1 MRYLRYQASVPPR
14 IFAIS
19 TPRINMN
26 SQIISCCIGSK
37 VARLATGSLLAVL
50 PALTGIRVDA
60 AELVCGSGYYAYQG
74 ACVIVPTA
82 GVVVAPAPV
91 VVPAPVYGA
100 RPYYGA
106 PGYGAPGVPAAGAP
120 GYGAPG
126 VPAAG
131 RAGYGAPGVPAAGAP
146 GYGAAGRGANF
157 NGGVNRPARR

>member
-1 MRYLRYQASVPPR
+1 MPYQASVPPR
-14 IFAIS
+14 IFTIS
-19 TPRINMN
+19 TPRIYMN

-74 ACVIVPTA
+74 ACVVVPTA

-106 PGYGAPGVPAAGAP
+106 PGYGAPG
-120 GYGAPG
+120 
-126 VPAAG
+126 
-131 RAGYGAPGVPAAGAP
+131 YGAPGVPAAGAP
-146 GYGAAGRGANF
+146 GYGAAGRGANV

>member
-74 ACVIVPTA
+74 ACVVVPTA

-106 PGYGAPGVPAAGAP
+106 PGYGAPG
-120 GYGAPG
+120 
-126 VPAAG
+126 
-131 RAGYGAPGVPAAGAP
+131 YGAPGVPAAGAP
-146 GYGAAGRGANF
+146 GYGAAGRGANV

>member
-1 MRYLRYQASVPPR
+1 
-14 IFAIS
+14 
-19 TPRINMN
+19 MN

-74 ACVIVPTA
+74 ACVVVPTA

-106 PGYGAPGVPAAGAP
+106 PGYGAPG
-120 GYGAPG
+120 
-126 VPAAG
+126 
-131 RAGYGAPGVPAAGAP
+131 YGAPGVPAAGAP
-146 GYGAAGRGANF
+146 GYGAAGRGANV

>member
-1 MRYLRYQASVPPR
+1 MKSKT
-14 IFAIS
+14 IS
-19 TPRINMN
+19 
-26 SQIISCCIGSK
+26 SCIGSK
-37 VARLATGSLLAVL
+37 AARIATGSLLAVL

-82 GVVVAPAPV
+82 GVVVAPVPV
-91 VVPAPVYGA
+91 VAPARVYGTPA
-100 RPYYGA
+100 YGT
-106 PGYGAPGVPAAGAP
+106 P

-146 GYGAAGRGANF
+146 GYGAAGRGANV
-157 NGGVNRPARR
+157 NGGVNRVGRR